1 LCSAAAVLQAQGQQV
16 MMTGKEA
23 YSGIFVR
30 GLLLRERENISGSIL
45 AQPCLIKLL
54 NISITT

>member
-1 LCSAAAVLQAQGQQV
+1 VLQAQGQQV
-16 MMTGKEA
+16 MMTGEEA